1 MPYQRILVATDG
13 SPLSEKAVTHAID
26 LAATVNAELFVLKV
40 LPCYPQYYFEGSVA
54 LPTAEIE
61 RIEKLWAEEGE
72 AIVEAAKKRA
82 EERGIKVSTVL
93 TRADVI
99 SSAIIEVAKARDVD
113 LIVMASHG
121 RKGVERLLLGS
132 ETQQVLVHAKKT
144 PVLVLR

>member
-26 LAATVNAELFVLKV
+26 LAAAVNAELFVLKV
-40 LPCYPQYYFEGSVA
+40 LPCYPQYYFEGPVA

-99 SSAIIEVAKARDVD
+99 SSAIIETAKARNVD

-132 ETQQVLVHAKKT
+132 ETQQVLVHAKI

>member
-1 MPYQRILVATDG
+1 MSYTRILVATDG

-26 LAATVNAELFVLKV
+26 LAASVNAELCVLKV
-40 LPCYPQYYFEGSVA
+40 LPCYPQYYFEGSIA
-54 LPTAEIE
+54 LPAAEIE
-61 RIEKLWAEEGE
+61 RIEKLWADEGA
-72 AIVEAAKKRA
+72 AIVEAAKKAA
-82 EERGIKVSTVL
+82 EARGVKTTTIL

-99 SSAIIEVAKARDVD
+99 STAIIDTAKAQGAD

-132 ETQQVLVHAKKT
+132 ETQQVLVHASI